1 MWADHSVFY
10 QIYPLGFCGAPVQN
24 DEITVPRIG
33 KVTEW
38 VEHILNLG
46 CNAVYFGP
54 VFESD
59 AHGYDTRDYQKI
71 DRRLGTNKDF
81 ADVCQTMHHA
91 GIKIVLDGVFN
102 HVGRGF
108 WAFQDVLQNRESSP
122 YRDWFYINFEGNDN
136 YNDRLWYEGW
146 EGHYELVKLNLKN
159 PAVVDH
165 LLTCVGHWID
175 EFQID
180 GLRLDVAYLLD
191 RDFLK
196 KLRAFTTSRKAEFF
210 LLGEIIGGDYRQI
223 MNHEMCDSVTNY
235 ECYKGLY
242 SSFNSLNLFEIV
254 HSLLRQFGPDPWA
267 LFPGAHPLS
276 FVDNHD
282 VTRAASILT
291 NKKHIPILYA
301 LLFGMPGIPC
311 IYYGSEWGAEGRKEN
326 GDAALRPCFTAPQ
339 KNQLTDWIASCAKAR
354 RSSAALCDGSFRS
367 LVLQNQYCI
376 FERKTAN
383 DRVLVAVNIGD
394 TAVHVDFDAGAGRA
408 RDLITG
414 QVHDFG
420 GGTNLPP
427 YFAAFWQIF

>member
-81 ADVCQTMHHA
+81 ADVCQTMHRA

-136 YNDRLWYEGW
+136 YNDGLWYEGW

-354 RSSAALCDGSFRS
+354 RGSAALCDGSFHS

>member
-136 YNDRLWYEGW
+136 YNDGLWYEGW

-354 RSSAALCDGSFRS
+354 RGSAALCDGSFHS

-394 TAVHVDFDAGAGRA
+394 TAVHVDFNAGAGRA

>member
-136 YNDRLWYEGW
+136 YNDGLWYEGW

-311 IYYGSEWGAEGRKEN
+311 IYYGRKMEM
-326 GDAALRPCFTAPQ
+326 L
-339 KNQLTDWIASCAKAR
+339 LCA
-354 RSSAALCDGSFRS
+354 
-367 LVLQNQYCI
+367 LVLRHRRRI
-376 FERKTAN
+376 S
-383 DRVLVAVNIGD
+383 
-394 TAVHVDFDAGAGRA
+394 
-408 RDLITG
+408 
-414 QVHDFG
+414 
-420 GGTNLPP
+420 
-427 YFAAFWQIF
+427 